1 MKKTINI
8 FTAGR
13 MPAVRIAAILAVGVG
28 LFCASASLAG
38 EAYCATVEIQ
48 IEQELTLERQA
59 FDARMKIN
67 NGLDGIDL
75 TDVQVEIFITDESGS
90 NITVATT
97 DEYAANINTND
108 AKFFQQDPSLTNIDR
123 LPAGTVVGGQS
134 AEINW
139 LLIPAVG
146 ASDDNPQGKMYYV
159 GATLTYTLQEE
170 TQTIEVAPD
179 YIFVKPMPYLELDY
193 FLPKYVYGD
202 NPTSPEIEPEIP
214 FPLGLRI
221 KNNGFGA
228 ANKVQ
233 IESGQPEIIENESG
247 LLIGF
252 SIQSSSVNGEPVSP
266 SLRMDYGSIES
277 FGSKMGYWEMKASLA
292 GLFTNFTA
300 DISHSDELGGA
311 MTSLINPTNVHT
323 HIHIKDVVVDLQDRD
338 RVVDFLTPGI
348 VYESEG
354 DEISASPLDGTLA
367 PISGLNHE
375 FSFSITN
382 AALDYVYATIASP
395 FGANTDDYSIKRVV
409 RSDGKVM
416 HESNVWFSKEGP
428 PHVIGEVWHHY
439 FNLFDVNGS
448 EYTYAVELMDI
459 SEVNNPPVIQYIAP
473 QTVNPGGNIGFIV
486 VASDDG
492 GAPQLSVGNLPSGAT
507 FTQDTNSTD
516 LAYGEFDWTPTEN
529 QSGVYQVKFI
539 ASDGELFS
547 HRLAVLTV
555 TGDVLPPASNYPDWW
570 LSRGIIDLDATVT
583 NDFSAVNQGQ
593 LKHVAT
599 MAWDEFNLLPGGA
612 DIQPFDFAVES
623 NNYAAVNVGQ
633 LKSTVAPFYD
643 RIGMTNNYPWSGSSN
658 DTDYAIANIGQ
669 VKNLFSFEPL
679 KDSDTDGMPDWWE
692 SNYTNSATAMP
703 PDGNPDGDDHSNL
716 YEYLHGTNPNE
727 QD

>member
-1 MKKTINI
+1 MRKII
-8 FTAGR
+8 GL
-13 MPAVRIAAILAVGVG
+13 MGLAT
-28 LFCASASLAG
+28 LFSVSASLAG
-38 EAYCATVEIQ
+38 DAYCATVEIEIQ
-48 IEQELTLERQA
+48 QELTLERQA

-90 NITVATT
+90 NIIVATT
-97 DEYAANINTND
+97 DEYAANTNTND
-108 AKFFQQDPSLTNIDR
+108 AKFFQQDPSLKNIDQ
-123 LPAGTVVGGQS
+123 LPNGKVVGGQS

-146 ASDDNPQGKMYYV
+146 ASDDNPQGKIYYV

-170 TQTIEVAPD
+170 TQTIEVSPD

-193 FLPKYVYGD
+193 FLPGYVYGD
-202 NPTSPEIEPEIP
+202 NPSTDPIEPEIP

-233 IESGQPEIIENESG
+233 IESGQPEIIRNDLG

-252 SIQSSSVNGEPVSP
+252 AIQSSSVNGDPVSP

-277 FGSKMGYWEMKASLA
+277 FGSKMGYWEMTASLA
-292 GLFTNFTA
+292 GSFSNFTA

-323 HIHIKDVVVDLQDRD
+323 HIHIKDVVVDLPDRD

-354 DEISASPLDGTLA
+354 DEVYASSLGGSLD
-367 PISGLNHE
+367 PISGLNYR

-382 AALDYVYATIASP
+382 AALDYVYATIDSP
-395 FGANTDDYSIKRVV
+395 LGQNTDDYAIKRVV

-416 HESNVWFSKEGP
+416 NESNVWFSKEGP
-428 PHVIGEVWHHY
+428 PHVVGENWDYY

-448 EYTYAVELMDI
+448 EYTYTVELMDI
-459 SEVNNPPVIQYIAP
+459 SEVNNPPAIQYIAP
-473 QTVNPGGNIGFIV
+473 QTVNPGEDIGLFV
-486 VASDDG
+486 VAYDDG
-492 GAPQLSVGNLPSGAT
+492 GVPQLSCGNLPSGAT
-507 FTQDTNSTD
+507 FTQDTNATD
-516 LAYGEFDWTPTEN
+516 LAYGEFLWTPSEN
-529 QSGVYQVKFI
+529 QSGVYQVKFA
-539 ASDGELFS
+539 ASDGELSSF
-547 HRLAVLTV
+547 RLALLTV
-555 TGDVLPPASNYPDWW
+555 TGDALPPDSNYPDWW
-570 LSRGIIDLDATVT
+570 LDRGIIDLNAAT
-583 NDFSAVNQGQ
+583 NDFAAVNQGQ
-593 LKHVAT
+593 LKNVAT
-599 MAWDEFNLLPGGA
+599 LAWDEFNLLPGGA
-612 DIQPFDFAVES
+612 DIPVSDFTNI
-623 NNYAAVNVGQ
+623 NNYAAVNIGQ
-633 LKSTVAPFYD
+633 LKTVAAPFYD
-643 RIGMTNNYPWSGSSN
+643 RIGMTNNYPWSASSN

-679 KDSDTDGMPDWWE
+679 KDSDSDGMPDWWE
-692 SNYTNSATAMP
+692 SNYTNTPTAMAP
-703 PDGNPDGDDHSNL
+703 EGNPDDDDHSNL